1 MTNFYDILGVSK
13 NATEPEIKKAY
24 RGLSLKNHPDRNN
37 GSEESK
43 RKFQQIGEAY
53 DTLSDPAKKEEYDN
67 ELNGVHNPFGG
78 MHGMHGMPRGFPH
91 AFGHTN
97 SMNGGDDLN
106 EINNIFSALFGGGM
120 GGPMGGF
127 PGGGFPGGASNIH
140 VFHNGMP
147 MFQNMQKPVPIVKNV
162 HMKMSDAYSGL
173 LFPLEIERQAGTAN
187 NIEKETI
194 YVNIP
199 PGIDENEMIILRDKG
214 HYINDDIRGDVKL
227 SIHIENNTPF
237 IRTGLDLL
245 YKKTISLKESLCGFS
260 FEVAHLNGKTLF
272 MNNMS
277 GRTIIKPKYRKII
290 PNMGMIKE
298 QNTGNLIIEFD
309 VEFPESLTDSQVDI
323 LAGLL

>member
-24 RGLSLKNHPDRNN
+24 RSLSLKNHPDRNN

-67 ELNGVHNPFGG
+67 ELNGVHNPFGK
-78 MHGMHGMPRGFPH
+78 MHGMPPFGGIPRGFPH
-91 AFGHTN
+91 GFAHT
-97 SMNGGDDLN
+97 SMDGVDDLN

-120 GGPMGGF
+120 
-127 PGGGFPGGASNIH
+127 GGFPGGASNIH

-147 MFQNMQKPVPIVKNV
+147 MFQNMQKPVPIVKNIN
-162 HMKMSDAYSGL
+162 MKMTDAYSGL
-173 LFPLEIERQAGTAN
+173 LLPLEIERQAGTAN

-214 HYINDDIRGDVKL
+214 HYINDNIRGDVKL

-245 YKKTISLKESLCGFS
+245 YKKTITLKESLCGFS

-323 LAGLL
+323 LSGVL